1 MKVNPDSPDFRQQV
15 ESTITPSRTGNAFGE
30 FLTSKTNPPN
40 VAPDNTRALT
50 SSIQGLSKQDLA
62 DPVKAN
68 AALDRA
74 VQELMEKEFGGMCA
88 PDREQVAAWLRSDPM
103 MRAALLQRLTS
114 LA

>member
-1 MKVNPDSPDFRQQV
+1 MKINPDSPDFQQPV
-15 ESTITPSRTGNAFGE
+15 ESTKTVPQTGKAFGE
-30 FLTSKTNPPN
+30 TLTSKIQPN
-40 VAPDNTRALT
+40 VAPAITQAP
-50 SSIQGLSKQDLA
+50 IAPAEALSKQDLA

-68 AALDRA
+68 AAIDRA
-74 VQELMEKEFGGMCA
+74 VQELIEKEFGAMCT